1 MEANKPL
8 PIQTAFN
15 VRELGGYINKEN
27 KILKKGRFIRSGGIS
42 ELNEEDCEYL
52 YNYGIRTVIDLRS
65 ESERSVKP
73 DRLNNYK
80 DVKNYAFSLSDDAE
94 PSKMQTIIDA
104 TMDHLYCRILDKSQ
118 KMIGDI
124 LKIMLASEGSVLFH
138 CTAGKD
144 RTGVLAM
151 LLLKL
156 ADVDEDTIIN
166 DYAASYQNLLPI
178 INRLQQSLAD
188 IHMKLPLHVFES
200 DPENM
205 RKTLAYFNQRY
216 SIRGYLTSAG
226 LSEEEIDALRSELV

>member
-15 VRELGGYINKEN
+15 VRELGGYVNKEH
-27 KILKKGRFIRSGGIS
+27 KLLKKGRFIRSGGIS
-42 ELNEEDCEYL
+42 ELSEEDCEYL
-52 YNYGIRTVIDLRS
+52 YDYGIRTIIDLRS
-65 ESERSVKP
+65 ESERSLKP

-80 DVKNYAFSLSDDAE
+80 DVKNYAFSLSEDAE
-94 PSKMQTIIDA
+94 PSKMQSVIDA
-104 TMDHLYCRILDKSQ
+104 SMDHLYCRILDKSQ

-124 LKIMLASEGSVLFH
+124 FKIMLASQGSVLFH

-156 ADVDEDTIIN
+156 ADVDEETIIN
-166 DYAASYQNLLPI
+166 DYAASYQNLLPYI
-178 INRLQQSLAD
+178 HRLQKSLED

-205 RKTLAYFNQRY
+205 RRTLAYFNQRY

-226 LSEEEIDALRSELV
+226 LNEEEIDALRSQLV

>member
-1 MEANKPL
+1 MKANKPL

-15 VRELGGYINKEN
+15 VRELGGYINQEN
-27 KILKKGRFIRSGGIS
+27 QILKEGRFIRSGGIS
-42 ELNEEDCEYL
+42 ELNDEDCEYL

-65 ESERSVKP
+65 ESERSAKP

-80 DVKNYAFSLSDDAE
+80 DVKNYAFSLSEDAE
-94 PSKMQTIIDA
+94 PGKMQTITAIS
-104 TMDHLYCRILDKSQ
+104 MDQLYCRILDKSQ

-124 LKIMLASEGSVLFH
+124 LKIMLASKGSVLFH

-144 RTGVLAM
+144 RTGVIAM

-156 ADVDEDTIIN
+156 ADVDEETIIN

-178 INRLQQSLAD
+178 INRLQKSLAD

-216 SIRGYLTSAG
+216 TIRGYLLSAG
-226 LSEEEIDALRSELV
+226 LGEEEIDALRSQLV